1 VKEPPGIALVRVDN
15 RLVHGQVLEAWLPAL
30 GAHGIVVADDE
41 AAGNVL
47 ARSAMALAI
56 PPRVLFQ
63 VLRLQAAAEMLR
75 PGGAGPAVPRTLLLL
90 RDVRDAV
97 ALHEAGVP
105 MPRLNVGNVHFG
117 IGRKQVSPSV
127 FLDAGELQAL
137 QSLAAQGTRVEVRAV
152 PSEHPL
158 TLPEI
163 QARFASV

>member
-1 VKEPPGIALVRVDN
+1 
-15 RLVHGQVLEAWLPAL
+15 
-30 GAHGIVVADDE
+30 
-41 AAGNVL
+41 
-47 ARSAMALAI
+47 
-56 PPRVLFQ
+56 
-63 VLRLQAAAEMLR
+63 
-75 PGGAGPAVPRTLLLL
+75 
-90 RDVRDAV
+90 VRDAV